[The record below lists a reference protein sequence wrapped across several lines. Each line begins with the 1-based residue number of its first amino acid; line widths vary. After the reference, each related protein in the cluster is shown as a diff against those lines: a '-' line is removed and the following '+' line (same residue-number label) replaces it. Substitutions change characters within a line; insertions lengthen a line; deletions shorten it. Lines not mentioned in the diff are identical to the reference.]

1 MRPSVNYYHY
11 SVYILLGVNLRTLSK
26 SQALAEKKFF
36 DFGLATARRLTRL
49 RPQQLAN
56 DPVLL
61 TIAWLKKISDS
72 GSAASA
78 SGKPASTLSPTH
90 ETGRSVDK
98 PMNIHRSE
106 CAKPRD
112 LATAG
117 FLSSFGP
124 RQKQA
129 LSSSSERR

>member
-1 MRPSVNYYHY
+1 
-11 SVYILLGVNLRTLSK
+11 LGVNLRTLSK
-26 SQALAEKKFF
+26 SRPWPKKKFF
-36 DFGLATARRLTRL
+36 DFGLATARRLIRL

-56 DPVLL
+56 DPVLP

-72 GSAASA
+72 GNAASA
-78 SGKPASTLSPTH
+78 SGKPASTLSPAR

-129 LSSSSERR
+129 LSSSFERR

>member
-1 MRPSVNYYHY
+1 MRPPVNYYHY
-11 SVYILLGVNLRTLSK
+11 SVYIPLGVNLRIPFQTP
-26 SQALAEKKFF
+26 ALAEKKIF
-36 DFGLATARRLTRL
+36 DLGQATAQGRTRL
-49 RPQQLAN
+49 RPQHLAN
-56 DPVLL
+56 DPVLP

-72 GSAASA
+72 GKAASA
-78 SGKPASTLSPTH
+78 SEKPASTLPAAR
-90 ETGRSVDK
+90 ETVRSVDK

-129 LSSSSERR
+129 LSSSFERR